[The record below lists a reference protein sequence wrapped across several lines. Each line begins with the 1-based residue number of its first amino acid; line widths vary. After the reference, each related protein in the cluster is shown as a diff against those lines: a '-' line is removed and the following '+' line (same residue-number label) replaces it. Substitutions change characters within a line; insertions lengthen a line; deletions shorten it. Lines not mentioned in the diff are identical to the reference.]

1 MRKILKITGVSL
13 SLLFIILLCGG
24 LFALWKM
31 PSAGDL
37 GRSILQ
43 PKKSTAIEPTKVTD
57 KQSPATL
64 KEPDMVSDKEETVS
78 QQNEKSNVQVLNQL
92 MDPSQPKSQ
101 VCSQL
106 SNIQLLPPGLKYD
119 LETLSHH
126 IEDAL
131 TSENQPKDPV
141 VLAMLAPIKL
151 FFQQPKMQLLVRS
164 VNQAAKKD
172 EESSLIEKADFYKQI
187 FGAYE
192 EMKNQQSSAEALM
205 DRGYYLVMM
214 VKAIQRNPS
223 LSSDPRLLDYCQ
235 SIEKAA
241 NEGIPSNSQIEKSE
255 FQNFLDYVQVK
266 PSEIGYD
273 PNYKTHLE
281 FQKSLDG
288 IRINGGWVDSLL
300 KPSDKEPTSS
310 VQ

>member
-1 MRKILKITGVSL
+1 
-13 SLLFIILLCGG
+13 
-24 LFALWKM
+24 
-31 PSAGDL
+31 
-37 GRSILQ
+37 
-43 PKKSTAIEPTKVTD
+43 
-57 KQSPATL
+57 
-64 KEPDMVSDKEETVS
+64 
-78 QQNEKSNVQVLNQL
+78 
-92 MDPSQPKSQ
+92 
-101 VCSQL
+101 
-106 SNIQLLPPGLKYD
+106 
-119 LETLSHH
+119 
-126 IEDAL
+126 
-131 TSENQPKDPV
+131 
-141 VLAMLAPIKL
+141 MLAPIKL

-172 EESSLIEKADFYKQI
+172 EESSLIEKAGFYQQI